1 MTLSEQILGQLA
13 IPALLAILL
22 IYYAVKL
29 LVFKDVDAVRPAS
42 KKPLKDKDGYA
53 KEAGLLVL
61 IFGVCSA
68 VMAGIMLVSAEIGL
82 LFIIAVAVVVFLRFK
97 KLEEKYT

>member
-29 LVFKDVDAVRPAS
+29 LVFKDVDAVRPAG
-42 KKPLKDKDGYA
+42 KKPLKDRDGYA
-53 KEAGLLVL
+53 REAGILVL
-61 IFGVCSA
+61 IFGICSA

-82 LFIIAVAVVVFLRFK
+82 LFIVAAAAVVFFRFK